1 MAKWLHI
8 LFALVLLAILSLKC
22 TGVSRE
28 TKVRCP
34 RCGAVFAI
42 EEGFT
47 GKQIGVV
54 SSGSET
60 P

>member
-1 MAKWLHI
+1 MAKWLNVF
-8 LFALVLLAILSLKC
+8 FALVLLAILSLQC

-34 RCGAVFAI
+34 KCGVVFTI

-47 GKQIGVV
+47 GKQIGA
-54 SSGSET
+54 GGM
-60 P
+60 